1 MGEKVGES
9 VGQTVGSAVEDWAQD
24 AIQDIQQN
32 EDEKPKKKGGS
43 CGAGADKGDSSSDS
57 ADYPSGGDPEKDL
70 GDIGMDDVDD
80 SVNKMCKK
88 VYTVFRS
95 IPKTFSCPTAQR
107 DNMADQFTPQD
118 DLLTMEKTVRDF
130 LKLEG
135 KIYDPQ
141 STNPRFFAPEGW
153 VQHYEKDKNVVL
165 AALDQ
170 YKANIIRM
178 EHLYNIVDDNSYD
191 KLKSIP
197 NQDCKEAF
205 QTNVMWTSRSLKDW
219 ANNWFIK
226 RGPDSTTKLY
236 DKDHWV
242 PGLTGQMV

>member
-1 MGEKVGES
+1 MEGDS
-9 VGQTVGSAVEDWAQD
+9 QD
-24 AIQDIQQN
+24 K

-43 CGAGADKGDSSSDS
+43 CGGGAGNGDSSSDS
-57 ADYPSGGDPEKDL
+57 AEYPSGGDPEKDL
-70 GDIGMDDVDD
+70 GDVGMDDIDA
-80 SVNKMCKK
+80 SVNSMCKK
-88 VYTVFRS
+88 VYTVFRA
-95 IPKTFSCPTAQR
+95 IPKDFSCPIAQR

-141 STNPRFFAPEGW
+141 TTNPRFFAPEGW

-178 EHLYNIVDDNSYD
+178 EHLYTLVDQNSYN

-197 NQDCKEAF
+197 NQDCKETF
-205 QTNVMWTSRSLKDW
+205 
-219 ANNWFIK
+219 
-226 RGPDSTTKLY
+226 
-236 DKDHWV
+236 
-242 PGLTGQMV
+242 

>member
-1 MGEKVGES
+1 MNRLARQLALPLRIGRKMPFRTSNRTKTRNRRRRV
-9 VGQTVGSAVEDWAQD
+9 
-24 AIQDIQQN
+24 
-32 EDEKPKKKGGS
+32 
-43 CGAGADKGDSSSDS
+43 DKGDSSSDS

-135 KIYDPQ
+135 KIYDP
-141 STNPRFFAPEGW
+141 
-153 VQHYEKDKNVVL
+153 
-165 AALDQ
+165 
-170 YKANIIRM
+170 
-178 EHLYNIVDDNSYD
+178 
-191 KLKSIP
+191 
-197 NQDCKEAF
+197 
-205 QTNVMWTSRSLKDW
+205 
-219 ANNWFIK
+219 
-226 RGPDSTTKLY
+226 
-236 DKDHWV
+236 
-242 PGLTGQMV
+242 

>member
-9 VGQTVGSAVEDWAQD
+9 VGETVGSAVEDWAQD

-135 KIYDPQ
+135 KIYDP
-141 STNPRFFAPEGW
+141 
-153 VQHYEKDKNVVL
+153 
-165 AALDQ
+165 
-170 YKANIIRM
+170 
-178 EHLYNIVDDNSYD
+178 
-191 KLKSIP
+191 
-197 NQDCKEAF
+197 
-205 QTNVMWTSRSLKDW
+205 
-219 ANNWFIK
+219 
-226 RGPDSTTKLY
+226 
-236 DKDHWV
+236 
-242 PGLTGQMV
+242 